1 LSFLEV
7 CNGLRSL
14 AETFID
20 LKVPLM
26 QNIIFKSFLF
36 CFQLFGRLQR
46 AWVPAK
52 NLLKFEGVKSFQA
65 RAENAKLYQG
75 FLKGKLHRAFNPSG
89 AAKIQWEKSLKG
101 N

>member
-1 LSFLEV
+1 MSV
-7 CNGLRSL
+7 
-14 AETFID
+14 
-20 LKVPLM
+20 
-26 QNIIFKSFLF
+26 F